1 MAIGSAT
8 VGHTASNSVG
18 SNTKAPMLLPSE
30 YDQWVDRMEDFLW
43 ALDEDL
49 WRSVSEG
56 PCVPGLAARFAGE
69 GADLNAITAEEKRQL
84 NNDRRAKREL
94 RYGLPPAI
102 YTRVKMC
109 KSAHEMWRKLKEL
122 YEGSEKRKKTQMTS
136 LMTEFR
142 LLKQE
147 ESESLE
153 DFYTRYTVMIDNMI
167 KHNINKTQVELNI
180 TFLQSLREE

>member
-69 GADLNAITAEEKRQL
+69 GADLNAITA
-84 NNDRRAKREL
+84 
-94 RYGLPPAI
+94 
-102 YTRVKMC
+102 
-109 KSAHEMWRKLKEL
+109 
-122 YEGSEKRKKTQMTS
+122 
-136 LMTEFR
+136 
-142 LLKQE
+142 
-147 ESESLE
+147 
-153 DFYTRYTVMIDNMI
+153 
-167 KHNINKTQVELNI
+167 
-180 TFLQSLREE
+180 